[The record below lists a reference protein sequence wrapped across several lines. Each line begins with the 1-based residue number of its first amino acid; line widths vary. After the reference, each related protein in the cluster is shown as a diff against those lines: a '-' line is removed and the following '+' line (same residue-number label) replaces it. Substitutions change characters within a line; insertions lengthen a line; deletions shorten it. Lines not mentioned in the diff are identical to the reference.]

1 MLEILAITTPIFLI
15 IGMGF
20 VAMCL
25 RIVSREQMQ
34 GVGSFVM
41 YFALPALVIRALT
54 QNPLE
59 EVFNVDYLLAYGLG
73 SVVIFSLALW
83 LAVFIKK
90 KSLQNGAMFALGMSA
105 SNSAFTGYPVA
116 AMVLG
121 PPAATFMTLSMII
134 ENLLIIPVALILAEM
149 GRQSG
154 DCLSRT
160 LKQTANQLIKNP
172 VLMAIFIGVMIAIS
186 GVSLPSPV
194 TKAIDMVANAA
205 GPAALFV
212 IGGAIYG
219 LRVHGVVMDVS
230 QIVVGKLILH
240 PLAIVLAFLIIPTSD
255 PMLLAGAI
263 LFSVAPM
270 ASIYPLL
277 GQRYGM
283 ADVAAGALMAATL
296 ASFVTFSV
304 IIGVMSYFGELSQ

>member
-1 MLEILAITTPIFLI
+1 MLLK
-15 IGMGF
+15 
-20 VAMCL
+20 
-25 RIVSREQMQ
+25 IVSREQMR

-41 YFALPALVIRALT
+41 YFALPAVVIRALT
-54 QNPLE
+54 QNPLA

-73 SVVIFSLALW
+73 SVVVFSLALW
-83 LAVFIKK
+83 LAVCIKK
-90 KSLQNGAMFALGMSA
+90 KSLQNGAIFALGMSA

-121 PPAATFMTLSMII
+121 PPAVTFMTLSMII
-134 ENLLIIPVALILAEM
+134 ENLLIIPAALILAEM

-154 DCLSRT
+154 GNLSRT
-160 LKQTANQLIKNP
+160 IKQTASRLIKNP
-172 VLMAIFIGVMIAIS
+172 VLMAMLIGVVIAIS
-186 GVSLPSPV
+186 GISLPDPV
-194 TKAIDMVANAA
+194 IKSIDMVANAA

-219 LRVHGVVMDVS
+219 LRMRGVVTDVS
-230 QIVVGKLILH
+230 QIVVGKLMLH
-240 PLAIVLAFLIIPTSD
+240 PLAIVLAFLIMPTSD
-255 PMLLAGAI
+255 PLLLAGAI
-263 LFSVAPM
+263 LFAAAPM

-304 IIGVMSYFGELSQ
+304 MIGLMSYFGVLS

>member
-20 VAMCL
+20 VAMRL

-73 SVVIFSLALW
+73 SVIIFSLALW
-83 LAVFIKK
+83 LAVFIQK

-121 PPAATFMTLSMII
+121 PPAVTFMTLSMII
-134 ENLLIIPVALILAEM
+134 ENLLIIPGALILAEM

-154 DCLSRT
+154 GGLSST
-160 LKQTANQLIKNP
+160 LKQTASRLIKNP
-172 VLMAIFIGVMIAIS
+172 VLIAIFIGVLIAMS
-186 GVSLPSPV
+186 GISLPGPA

-219 LRVHGVVMDVS
+219 LRVRGVIMDVS
-230 QIVVGKLILH
+230 QIVVGKLIVH
-240 PLAIVLAFLIIPTSD
+240 PLAIVLAFLLLPTSD
-255 PMLLAGAI
+255 PLLLVGAI
-263 LFSVAPM
+263 LFAAAPM

-277 GQRYGM
+277 GFRYGM

-296 ASFVTFSV
+296 SSFVTFSV
-304 IIGVMSYFGELSQ
+304 VIGLMSYFGLLA

>member
-20 VAMCL
+20 VAMRL
-25 RIVSREQMQ
+25 KIVSRGQMQ
-34 GVGSFVM
+34 GVGNFVM

-59 EVFNVDYLLAYGLG
+59 EVFNLDYLLVYGVG
-73 SVVIFSLALW
+73 SISIFSLALW
-83 LAVFIKK
+83 LGIFIQK
-90 KSLQNGAMFALGMSA
+90 KSLQTGAMFALGMSA

-121 PPAATFMTLSMII
+121 APAVTFLTLSMII
-134 ENLLIIPVALILAEM
+134 ENLLIIPAALILAEM
-149 GRQSG
+149 GQQSG
-154 DCLSRT
+154 SGLSKS
-160 LKQTANQLIKNP
+160 LKQTANRLIKNP
-172 VLMAIFIGVMIAIS
+172 VLMAIVIGVVIAIS
-186 GVSLPSPV
+186 GVSLPNPV
-194 TKAIDMVANAA
+194 TKAVDMVADSA

-219 LRVHGVVMDVS
+219 LHVRGVVMEVS
-230 QIVVGKLILH
+230 QVVMGKLILH
-240 PLAIVLAFLIIPTSD
+240 PLAILLAFLMLPTSD
-255 PMLLAGAI
+255 PLLLVGAI
-263 LFSVAPM
+263 LFAAAPM

-296 ASFVTFSV
+296 ASFITFSV
-304 IIGVMSYFGELSQ
+304 VIGMLSYFELLS

>member
-20 VAMCL
+20 VAMRL

-73 SVVIFSLALW
+73 SVIIFSLALW
-83 LAVFIKK
+83 LAVFIQK

-121 PPAATFMTLSMII
+121 PPAVTFMTLSMII
-134 ENLLIIPVALILAEM
+134 ENLLIIPGALILAEM

-154 DCLSRT
+154 GGLSST
-160 LKQTANQLIKNP
+160 LKHTASRLIKNP
-172 VLMAIFIGVMIAIS
+172 VLMAIFIGVLIAMS
-186 GVSLPSPV
+186 GISLPGPA

-219 LRVHGVVMDVS
+219 LRVRGVIMDVS
-230 QIVVGKLILH
+230 QIVVGKLIVH
-240 PLAIVLAFLIIPTSD
+240 PLAIVLAFLLLPTSD
-255 PMLLAGAI
+255 PLLLVGAI
-263 LFSVAPM
+263 LFAAAPM

-277 GQRYGM
+277 GFRYGM

-304 IIGVMSYFGELSQ
+304 VIGLMSYFGLLA

>member
-15 IGMGF
+15 IGMGY
-20 VAMCL
+20 VAML
-25 RIVSREQMQ
+25 LKIVSREQMQ

-59 EVFNVDYLLAYGLG
+59 EVFNLDYLLAYGLG
-73 SVVIFSLALW
+73 SVIIFSLALW
-83 LAVFIKK
+83 LAVSIQK
-90 KSLQNGAMFALGMSA
+90 KSLQSGAMFALGMSA

-121 PPAATFMTLSMII
+121 PPAVTFLTLSMIV
-134 ENLLIIPVALILAEM
+134 ENLLIIPAALILAEM

-154 DCLSRT
+154 GGLSRT
-160 LKQTANQLIKNP
+160 LKQTANRLIKNP

-186 GVSLPSPV
+186 GISLPGPV
-194 TKAIDMVANAA
+194 TKAIDMVANSA

-219 LRVHGVVMDVS
+219 LHVRGVVMDVS

-240 PLAIVLAFLIIPTSD
+240 PLAIVLAFLIMPTSE
-255 PMLLAGAI
+255 PLLLAGAI
-263 LFSVAPM
+263 LFAAAPM

-304 IIGVMSYFGELSQ
+304 VIGLMSYFGLLA

>member
-20 VAMCL
+20 VAMRL

-73 SVVIFSLALW
+73 SVIIFSLALW

-121 PPAATFMTLSMII
+121 PPAVTFMTLSMII
-134 ENLLIIPVALILAEM
+134 ENLLIIPGALILAEM

-154 DCLSRT
+154 GGLSST
-160 LKQTANQLIKNP
+160 LKQTASRLIKNP
-172 VLMAIFIGVMIAIS
+172 VLMAIFIGVLIAMS
-186 GVSLPSPV
+186 GISLPGPA

-219 LRVHGVVMDVS
+219 LRVRGVIMDVS

-240 PLAIVLAFLIIPTSD
+240 PLAIVLAFLIMPTSD
-255 PMLLAGAI
+255 PLLLAGAI
-263 LFSVAPM
+263 LFAAAPM

-304 IIGVMSYFGELSQ
+304 VIGLMSYFGVFS

>member
-1 MLEILAITTPIFLI
+1 MLEILAITAPIFLI
-15 IGMGF
+15 IGMGY
-20 VAMCL
+20 VAML
-25 RIVSREQMQ
+25 LKIVSREQMQ
-34 GVGSFVM
+34 GVGNFVM

-54 QNPLE
+54 QNSLE

-73 SVVIFSLALW
+73 SVI
-83 LAVFIKK
+83 VFICALCVATIIQKK
-90 KSLQNGAMFALGMSA
+90 TLQTGAIFALGMSA

-121 PPAATFMTLSMII
+121 PPAVTFLALSMIV
-134 ENLLIIPVALILAEM
+134 ENLLIIPAALILAEM

-154 DCLSRT
+154 GGVSRMV
-160 LKQTANQLIKNP
+160 KQTASRVIKNP
-172 VLMAIFIGVMIAIS
+172 ILIAILIGVVIAMT
-186 GVSLPSPV
+186 GVSLPGPV

-212 IGGAIYG
+212 IGGALFG
-219 LRVHGVVMDVS
+219 LHVRGVVMDVS
-230 QIVVGKLILH
+230 QIVMGKLILH
-240 PLAIVLAFLIIPTSD
+240 PLAIVLACFIIPTTD
-255 PMLLAGAI
+255 PILLVGAI
-263 LFSVAPM
+263 LFAAAPM

-296 ASFVTFSV
+296 ASFVTFSGV
-304 IIGVMSYFGELSQ
+304 IGLLSYFGLLS

>member
-15 IGMGF
+15 IGMGYI
-20 VAMCL
+20 AML
-25 RIVSREQMQ
+25 LGIVNREQMQ
-34 GVGSFVM
+34 GIGNFVM

-59 EVFNVDYLLAYGLG
+59 DVFNFEYLLAYGVG
-73 SVVIFSLALW
+73 SVMVFSLALC
-83 LAVFIKK
+83 LAVFIQK
-90 KSLQNGAMFALGMSA
+90 KSLQTGAIFALGMSA

-121 PPAATFMTLSMII
+121 PPAVTFLALSMII
-134 ENLLIIPVALILAEM
+134 ENLLIIPAALILAEM
-149 GRQSG
+149 GQQSG
-154 DCLSRT
+154 GGLVRT
-160 LKQTANQLIKNP
+160 VKQTATRLVKNP
-172 VLMAIFIGVMIAIS
+172 ILMAISIGVAIAIAEID
-186 GVSLPSPV
+186 LPGPM

-205 GPAALFV
+205 GPTALFV

-219 LRVHGVVMDVS
+219 LHVRGVVLDVS
-230 QIVVGKLILH
+230 QIVVGKLIIH
-240 PLAIVLAFLIIPTSD
+240 PLAIALAFFILPTTD
-255 PMLLAGAI
+255 PLLLVGAI
-263 LFSVAPM
+263 LFAAAPM

-283 ADVAAGALMAATL
+283 AEVAAGALMAATL

-304 IIGVMSYFGELSQ
+304 VIGLITYLGLLS

>member
-1 MLEILAITTPIFLI
+1 MFEILAITTPIFLI
-15 IGMGF
+15 IGMGY
-20 VAMCL
+20 VAMLL

-34 GVGSFVM
+34 GVGNFVM

-73 SVVIFSLALW
+73 SVMIFSLALG
-83 LAVFIKK
+83 LAVFIRK

-121 PPAATFMTLSMII
+121 PPAVTFMTLSMII
-134 ENLLIIPVALILAEM
+134 ENLLIIPAALILAEM

-154 DCLSRT
+154 GGLFRT
-160 LKQTANQLIKNP
+160 LKQTANRLIRNP
-172 VLMAIFIGVMIAIS
+172 VLMAIVIGAVIAIS
-186 GVSLPSPV
+186 EVSLPGPV
-194 TKAIDMVANAA
+194 TKAIDMVANGA

-219 LRVHGVVMDVS
+219 LRVRGVVMDVS
-230 QIVVGKLILH
+230 QIVVGKLIFH
-240 PLAIVLAFLIIPTSD
+240 PLAILLAFFLLPTSD
-255 PMLLAGAI
+255 PLLIVGAL
-263 LFSVAPM
+263 LFAAAPM

-283 ADVAAGALMAATL
+283 VDVAAGALMAATL

-304 IIGVMSYFGELSQ
+304 VIGVMTYFGLLS

>member
-15 IGMGF
+15 IGMGY
-20 VAMCL
+20 VAML
-25 RIVSREQMQ
+25 LKIVSREQMQ

-59 EVFNVDYLLAYGLG
+59 EVFNLDYLLAYGLG
-73 SVVIFSLALW
+73 SVIIFSLALW
-83 LAVFIKK
+83 LAVSIQK
-90 KSLQNGAMFALGMSA
+90 KSLQSGAMFALGMSA

-121 PPAATFMTLSMII
+121 PPAVTFLTLSMIV
-134 ENLLIIPVALILAEM
+134 ENLLIIPAALILAEM

-154 DCLSRT
+154 GGLSRT
-160 LKQTANQLIKNP
+160 LKQTASRLIKNP

-186 GVSLPSPV
+186 GFSLPGPV

-219 LRVHGVVMDVS
+219 LHVRGVVMDVS

-240 PLAIVLAFLIIPTSD
+240 PLAIVLAFLIMPTSD
-255 PMLLAGAI
+255 PLLLAGAI
-263 LFSVAPM
+263 LFAAAPM

-304 IIGVMSYFGELSQ
+304 VIGLMSYFGLLA